1 VSPDSPL
8 IVALAALVAGAIAA
22 ISGFGI
28 GSILTPLLLLS
39 FPAPAAVALVAI
51 PHMIAT
57 AVRWWGL
64 RAHVDGPTFR
74 QFGVASAVGGLTGAV
89 LQPHFG
95 GVALTLVL
103 AALLLLAGSTQVA
116 MKRVPIPPTPFWRLA
131 GGALSGLFGGLVGNQ
146 GGIRAAAL
154 LGFELRPTALVAT
167 GTAAALLVDAA
178 RLPVYLVVSH
188 QALTAQVPLVIAASA
203 GAMAGTFVG
212 VPVLRHIPERLYR
225 RLIGAMLLALGLG
238 LIAGVLARGTS
249 R

>member
-1 VSPDSPL
+1 MADSPW
-8 IVALAALVAGAIAA
+8 IIAATALVAGAIAA

-51 PHMIAT
+51 PHAIAT

-64 RAHVDGPTFR
+64 RAHVDGATFR
-74 QFGVASAVGGLTGAV
+74 QFGLASAVGGLTGAV
-89 LQPHFG
+89 LQPHIG
-95 GVALTLVL
+95 NVGLTIVL
-103 AALLLLAGSTQVA
+103 AGLLLLAGSTQLA
-116 MKRVPIPPTPFWRLA
+116 MKRVPIPASPVWRLA

-154 LGFELRPTALVAT
+154 LGFELGPTALVAT

-178 RLPVYLVVSH
+178 RLPVYVVTSH
-188 QALTAQVPLVIAASA
+188 AVLAANIPIVVAATA
-203 GAMAGTFVG
+203 GALAGTFLG
-212 VPVLRHIPERLYR
+212 VPVLHHIRERLYR
-225 RLIGAMLLALGLG
+225 RLVGAMLLALGLV
-238 LIAGVLARGTS
+238 LIAGVLAPGTG